1 MVYFRMIRQYGTTL
15 FRAAVIHGGPGG
27 IGSAGGLAEGLA
39 VHCGVLEPF
48 QSKYSIAELIAELQ
62 EQLASYP
69 PLVLIGHSW
78 GAWLAALYAAEHPT
92 QVKHLVL
99 VGCPALKASYVPLL
113 GKRRLERLSKDDR
126 ERCRFLTEEL
136 TRNNDPDLLREL
148 GELCGKADNC
158 EPISG
163 LVEPP
168 TDFDAEMYAKI
179 WAEADEMRRNGTLWK
194 RMSTLLPPVTVIH
207 GDSDPH
213 PAEGVIAP
221 LKAINIPF
229 DIHLLPKCGHTPWRE
244 VRAREDFF
252 SLLQGMV

>member
-1 MVYFRMIRQYGTTL
+1 MVYFHMIRQYGTTL
-15 FRAAVIHGGPGG
+15 FRVAVIHGGPGG

-39 VHCGVLEPF
+39 AHSGVLEPL
-48 QSKYSIAELIAELQ
+48 QSKYSIAESIAELQ
-62 EQLASYP
+62 EQLAPYP

-78 GAWLAALYAAEHPT
+78 GAWLAALYAAEHPKR
-92 QVKHLVL
+92 VKRLVL
-99 VGCPALKASYVPLL
+99 VGCPALKADYVPLL
-113 GKRRLERLSKDDR
+113 GKRRLERLSKTDR

-168 TDFDAEMYAKI
+168 TEFDAEMYAKI
-179 WAEADEMRRNGTLWK
+179 WAEADEMRRDGKLLS
-194 RMSTLLPPVTVIH
+194 RMERLASPVTVIH
-207 GDSDPH
+207 GDADPH

-221 LKAINIPF
+221 LKAAGVSF
-229 DIHLLPKCGHTPWRE
+229 DIHLLPKCGHTPWHE
-244 VRAREDFF
+244 TRAREHFF
-252 SLLQGMV
+252 ALLRKMI